1 MMRAL
6 LAALAVLALVG
17 ASPVL
22 ASGGEDAETP
32 QTADALALQG
42 LAVLEQGLSTRIATG
57 KLDELLTAAPG
68 GEVDR
73 AFVRSARDAA
83 ARGDRTGAITL
94 LQKAFPPDME
104 HVVGVTLRPGP
115 GGSAIGAGVIGAV
128 LILLATVAL
137 RRAPGSTRKDLDG

>member
-22 ASGGEDAETP
+22 ASGGEDAETS

-42 LAVLEQGLSTRIATG
+42 LAVLEQGLSTSIAVE
-57 KLDELLTAAPG
+57 KLDEVLTAAPG

-73 AFVRSARDAA
+73 ADVQLARDAA
-83 ARGDRTGAITL
+83 ARGDRRRATIL
-94 LQKAFPPDME
+94 LEGAFPPDMA
-104 HVVGVTLRPGP
+104 HVVGVTLRPGR

-128 LILLATVAL
+128 LILLAAVAL
-137 RRAPGSTRKDLDG
+137 RRAPGSTRNDLDG